1 MFSTFCFFLRIRR
14 PPRSTRTDTLFP
26 HTTLFRSRDLLG
38 QRDTALL
45 RLAYDSAA
53 RRSELV
59 AIDVD
64 HLEGPDVQGAGTL
77 FTPSS
82 KNDQEDEGAYD
93 YLSQATMAPLGRW
106 RQAARTERRP
116 LLIPVRTHSVRS
128 TNGRTSGRERM
139 GLGN

>member
-45 RLAYDSAA
+45 RLAYDSAV

-64 HLEGPDVQGAGTL
+64 HLEGPDVEGAGTL
-77 FTPSS
+77 SIPSS
-82 KNDQEDEGAYD
+82 KNDTESEGDYA
-93 YLSQATMAPLGRW
+93 YLSPESMEAIGRW
-106 RQAARTERRP
+106 SEADRNESVRLCRTVEQT
-116 LLIPVRTHSVRS
+116 IDVRTDD
-128 TNGRTSGRERM
+128 GM
-139 GLGN
+139 